1 MAFPT
6 RIRRSRYTP
15 VNTTTVPFGPLTTK
29 LNPPAGARE
38 RVSRPALL
46 DLLVSGE
53 PRRLTLV
60 SAPAG
65 WGNTT
70 LLAEWA
76 ADLRE
81 QREFAWLALD
91 RADNDPVRFWGYV
104 IEALRTLE
112 PALASTSR
120 AALGVPGIDP
130 VEVVLAP
137 LLNELAEL
145 DRRIILALE
154 DYHLIQEPDVQEGLA
169 FFVDR
174 LPPTVELVI
183 ATRLDPPLPLPRLRA
198 RGEMLELRASELRFG
213 EAEAEELLRAALG
226 DWLTNEDVERL
237 VLRTE
242 GWAAGLYLA
251 ALSLT
256 GRADPSAF
264 IAAFAGD
271 DRHIVDYLGGEVLDG
286 LDRETRGFLV
296 RTSILER
303 VSAPLCDHLLG
314 SRDAAGKLFEVERA
328 NLFLVPLDARR
339 EWYRYHHLF
348 ADLLRHELE
357 RSEPEAIADLHRRA
371 ADWLG
376 ANGAVDEAIRHALA
390 AGDDEDAAR
399 LVTEMWRVPFNR
411 GELATVD
418 RWLDDLPELLVGAT
432 ADLCLARAWVLMD
445 RGRPREAERWLVD
458 AATVAE
464 GVVLHA
470 VLCFKLGKL
479 AHAEEIAREALVDAP
494 MASPLGL
501 PVAYCILGIA
511 LYYRGELGEAERCL
525 IEATRLAVLGENTL
539 ARIYALGYLG
549 LTRLDAGDEPGARVS
564 TDEAL
569 EHAGAP
575 PASEH
580 FVSAMALLAS
590 GRMGGGTAALD
601 QAVALARRGAAPIE
615 VAAALAGRGEGRR
628 DPATLQEALALL
640 ADCEDPGRLPRL
652 IEGAQFRLRGRAPGP
667 RRKLAGDL
675 SERELAVLR
684 LLPGG
689 ESLREI
695 ASTLYLS
702 LNTVKT
708 HSRSLYRKPGAT
720 SREQAVERGRELG
733 LLEQDPQ
740 SE

>member
-1 MAFPT
+1 
-6 RIRRSRYTP
+6 
-15 VNTTTVPFGPLTTK
+15 VNTTTVPFVPLTTK
-29 LNPPAGARE
+29 VNPPAGARE

-46 DLLVSGE
+46 DRLVSGE

-65 WGNTT
+65 WGKTT

-76 ADLRE
+76 ADPRE
-81 QREFAWLALD
+81 QRTFAWLALD

-112 PALASTSR
+112 PALATTSL
-120 AALGVPGIDP
+120 AALGVPGTDP
-130 VEVVLAP
+130 AEVVLAP

-145 DRRIILALE
+145 DRRIVLALE
-154 DYHLIQEPDVQEGLA
+154 DYHLIQEPDIHEGLA
-169 FFVDR
+169 LFVDR
-174 LPPTVELVI
+174 LPPTIELVI

-198 RGEMLELRASELRFG
+198 RGEMLELRANELRFG
-213 EAEAEELLRAALG
+213 EEEAEQLLRSALG
-226 DWLTNEDVERL
+226 ARLTDEDVERL

-251 ALSLT
+251 ALSLS
-256 GRADPSAF
+256 GRHDASAF

-271 DRHIVDYLGGEVLDG
+271 DRHVVDYLGGEVLDG
-286 LDRETRGFLV
+286 LDQKTRGFLV

-303 VSAPLCDHLLG
+303 VSAPLCDHLLVSG
-314 SRDAAGKLFEVERA
+314 DAAEVLLEIERA
-328 NLFLVPLDARR
+328 NLFLVPLDERR

-357 RSEPEAIADLHRRA
+357 RSEPKAVPELHRRA
-371 ADWLG
+371 AEWLA

-390 AGDDEDAAR
+390 ASDADTAGR
-399 LVTEMWRVPFNR
+399 LVAEMWRVPFNR

-418 RWLDDLPELLVGAT
+418 RWLDDLPEPLVQASPE
-432 ADLCLARAWVLMD
+432 LCLARAWVLMD
-445 RGRPREAERWLVD
+445 RGRPREAERWLLD
-458 AATVAE
+458 APAEPE

-479 AHAEEIAREALVDAP
+479 AHAESVARDAITRAP
-494 MASPLGL
+494 VESPLGL

-525 IEATRLAVLGENTL
+525 VEATRLAVLGENTL

-569 EHAGAP
+569 AHAGEP

-580 FVSAMALLAS
+580 FVSAMALLAN
-590 GRMGGGTAALD
+590 GRMGGGTAVLE

-615 VAAALAGRGEGRR
+615 VAAALAALGEVRR

-640 ADCEDPGRLPRL
+640 ADCEDPGRLPVL
-652 IEGAQFRLRGRAPGP
+652 IEDAQFRLRGRAPGP
-667 RRKLAGDL
+667 RRKLAGNI

-684 LLPGG
+684 LLPGE

-708 HSRSLYRKPGAT
+708 HSRSIYRKLGAT

-733 LLEQDPQ
+733 LLEKDPQ
-740 SE
+740 GD

>member
-1 MAFPT
+1 M
-6 RIRRSRYTP
+6 
-15 VNTTTVPFGPLTTK
+15 TTTAVPFVPLATK
-29 LNPPAGARE
+29 LNPPAGARN
-38 RVSRPALL
+38 RVSRPALV
-46 DLLVSGE
+46 DRLVADG

-65 WGNTT
+65 WGKTT

-76 ADLRE
+76 ADPRE
-81 QREFAWLALD
+81 TRGFAWLGLD

-104 IEALRTLE
+104 IESLRTLE
-112 PALASTSR
+112 PSLASTTL
-120 AALGVPGIDP
+120 AALGVPGTDP
-130 VEVVLAP
+130 VEVVLPP
-137 LLNELAEL
+137 LLNELGEL
-145 DRRIILALE
+145 DRRIVLALE
-154 DYHLIQEPDVQEGLA
+154 DYHLIQEPEVQEGLA

-226 DWLTNEDVERL
+226 DGLTDEDVERL

-251 ALSLT
+251 ALSLS
-256 GRADPSAF
+256 GRQDPSAF

-286 LDRETRGFLV
+286 LDQETRGFLV

-371 ADWLG
+371 AEWLG

-390 AGDDEDAAR
+390 AGDDETAAR
-399 LVTEMWRVPFNR
+399 LVAEMWRVPFNR

-418 RWLDDLPELLVGAT
+418 RWLDDLPESLVQAT
-432 ADLCLARAWVLMD
+432 PDLCLARAWVLMD
-445 RGRPREAERWLVD
+445 RGRPHEAERWLLD
-458 AATVAE
+458 APAEPE

-479 AHAEEIAREALVDAP
+479 AHAESVAREAILRAP
-494 MASPLGL
+494 VESPLGL

-511 LYYRGELGEAERCL
+511 LYYRGELGEAEQCL
-525 IEATRLAVLGENTL
+525 LEAARLAVSGNNAL

-549 LTRLDAGDEPGARVS
+549 LTRLEAGDEPGARVS
-564 TDEAL
+564 AGEAL
-569 EHAGAP
+569 EHAGEP

-580 FVSAMALLAS
+580 FVSAMALLAN
-590 GRMGGGTAALD
+590 GRLGGDTVALE
-601 QAVALARRGAAPIE
+601 QAVELARRGAAPME
-615 VAAALAGRGEGRR
+615 VAAALAGLGEARR
-628 DPATLQEALALL
+628 DPATLQDALALL
-640 ADCEDPGRLPRL
+640 ADCEDPGRLPTL
-652 IEGAQFRLRGRAPGP
+652 IEEAQFRLRGRAPGP

-684 LLPGG
+684 LLPG
-689 ESLREI
+689 EASLREI

-708 HSRSLYRKPGAT
+708 HSRSIYRKLGAA
-720 SREQAVERGRELG
+720 SREQAVARGRELG
-733 LLEQDPQ
+733 LLEQDP
-740 SE
+740 EGH

>member
-1 MAFPT
+1 
-6 RIRRSRYTP
+6 
-15 VNTTTVPFGPLTTK
+15 VNTTTVPFVPLATK
-29 LNPPAGARE
+29 VNPPAGARE

-46 DLLVSGE
+46 DRLVSGE

-65 WGNTT
+65 WGKTT

-81 QREFAWLALD
+81 QRAFAWLALD

-104 IEALRTLE
+104 IEALRTVE
-112 PALASTSR
+112 PALASTSL
-120 AALGVPGIDP
+120 AALGVPGTDP
-130 VEVVLAP
+130 AEVVLAP

-145 DRRIILALE
+145 DRRIVLALE
-154 DYHLIQEPDVQEGLA
+154 DYHLIQEPDVHDGLA
-169 FFVDR
+169 LFVDR
-174 LPPTVELVI
+174 LPPTIELVI

-198 RGEMLELRASELRFG
+198 HGEMLELRANELRFG
-213 EAEAEELLRAALG
+213 EEEAEELLRAAVG
-226 DWLTNEDVERL
+226 ARLTNEDVERL
-237 VLRTE
+237 VQRTE

-251 ALSLT
+251 ALSLS
-256 GRADPSAF
+256 GRPDASAF

-271 DRHIVDYLGGEVLDG
+271 DRHVVDYLGGEVLDG
-286 LDRETRGFLV
+286 LDEKTRGFLV

-303 VSAPLCDHLLG
+303 VSAPLCDHLLVSG
-314 SRDAAGKLFEVERA
+314 DAAGVLLDIERA

-357 RSEPEAIADLHRRA
+357 RSEPEAVPGLHRRA
-371 ADWLG
+371 AEWLA
-376 ANGAVDEAIRHALA
+376 ANGAVDEAISHALA
-390 AGDDEDAAR
+390 ACDAETAGR
-399 LVTEMWRVPFNR
+399 LVAEMWRAPFNR

-418 RWLDDLPELLVGAT
+418 RWLDDLPEPLVQASPE
-432 ADLCLARAWVLMD
+432 LCLARAWVLMD
-445 RGRPREAERWLVD
+445 RGRPREAERWLLD
-458 AATVAE
+458 APAEPE

-479 AHAEEIAREALVDAP
+479 AHAESVARDAITRAP
-494 MASPLGL
+494 VESPLGL

-511 LYYRGELGEAERCL
+511 LYYRGELAEAERCL
-525 IEATRLAVLGENTL
+525 VEATRLAVLGENTL

-569 EHAGAP
+569 EHAGEP

-580 FVSAMALLAS
+580 FVSAMALLAN
-590 GRMGGGTAALD
+590 GRMGGGTAALE

-615 VAAALAGRGEGRR
+615 VAAALAGLGEVRR

-640 ADCEDPGRLPRL
+640 ADCEDPGRLPGL
-652 IEGAQFRLRGRAPGP
+652 IEEAQFRLRGRAPGS
-667 RRKLAGDL
+667 RRKLAGDI

-684 LLPGG
+684 LLPGDA
-689 ESLREI
+689 SLREI

-708 HSRSLYRKPGAT
+708 HSRSIYRKLGAA
-720 SREQAVERGRELG
+720 SREQAVARGRELG
-733 LLEQDPQ
+733 LLEEDPQ
-740 SE
+740 GH